1 MAART
6 SMGVGV
12 GITVVLLAVIAFGL
26 FVVSV
31 ILYGDN
37 IDYRK
42 QIEDTEQNYRDY
54 VREADRADPAIT
66 ADLTKAKQQGVSL
79 VRYLSNTLDT
89 TYSKVTGNKGDRLDE
104 LATKTES
111 FPGAST
117 GSLLNVLRGQQGQN
131 ASLTQSVADAE
142 AARQRAQENLQA
154 EADRVQSLQQQQ
166 TETVA
171 ALQARITEL
180 ESDNNEYREGF
191 RGTEQRYAGQI
202 NDLRSQLDRV
212 QSDMS
217 SRVRTLEQEKLLLED
232 QISSLQQQ
240 GRGDS
245 LAAKAEYSLVDG
257 NVANTNPSQNEV
269 FISIGRRQN
278 VILGMNFA
286 VYGDE
291 TQIRP
296 DAEGNYPQGKGAV
309 EVVNVGETSSR
320 CRVLFERAGNPIVP
334 GDVIA
339 NAVYDPNKVYKFL
352 VAGNFDTNGDGNRT
366 PGERTEVSA
375 LIEEWGGETT
385 EELTGDIDFLVLGEP
400 PVLPP
405 PPGIAT
411 PIEIVEIYIR
421 KENELKRYNEL
432 FEAAQRTSIPVLNEN
447 RLYTLIGRIRSRTR

>member
-6 SMGVGV
+6 SAGAGVV
-12 GITVVLLAVIAFGL
+12 ITISLLGAIAFAL

-37 IDYRK
+37 LDYAK
-42 QIEDTEQNYRDY
+42 QIEDTEQNYREY
-54 VREADRADPAIT
+54 VREADRADPAIA
-66 ADLTKAKQQGVSL
+66 ADFQKARQQGMSL
-79 VRYLSNTLDT
+79 VRYLTNSLDT
-89 TYSKVTGNKGDRLDE
+89 TYSKVTGNKSDRLEE
-104 LATKTES
+104 LGTKTS
-111 FPGAST
+111 SVPGAST
-117 GSLLNVLRGQQGQN
+117 GSLLNVIRSMQGQID
-131 ASLTQSVADAE
+131 SLTRSVADAE
-142 AARQRAQENLQA
+142 AARQRAQDNLQA
-154 EADRVQSLQQQQ
+154 EADRVLALEQQQADTVASLQSRIDQL
-166 TETVA
+166 ET
-171 ALQARITEL
+171 
-180 ESDNNEYREGF
+180 DNNEYRRGF
-191 RGTEQRYAGQI
+191 QGTQQQLQARINQLQGELEQAQGDARTRIRELEQR
-202 NDLRSQLDRV
+202 N
-212 QSDMS
+212 
-217 SRVRTLEQEKLLLED
+217 LLLED
-232 QISSLQQQ
+232 QIATLQRQ

-245 LAAKAEYSLVDG
+245 LSPKPEFSLVDG
-257 NVANTNPSQNEV
+257 DIANTNPSEKEV

-296 DAEGNYPQGKGAV
+296 DAEGNYPQGKGAI

-366 PGERTEVSA
+366 PAERAEITA
-375 LIEEWGGETT
+375 LIEEWGGTAT
-385 EELTGDIDFLVLGEP
+385 DDLTGDVDFVVLGEP

-432 FEAAQRTSIPVLNEN
+432 FEQAQRTAIPVLNEN
-447 RLYTLIGRIRSRTR
+447 RLYTLIGRVPSRTR

>member
-1 MAART
+1 
-6 SMGVGV
+6 
-12 GITVVLLAVIAFGL
+12 
-26 FVVSV
+26 
-31 ILYGDN
+31 
-37 IDYRK
+37 
-42 QIEDTEQNYRDY
+42 
-54 VREADRADPAIT
+54 
-66 ADLTKAKQQGVSL
+66 
-79 VRYLSNTLDT
+79 
-89 TYSKVTGNKGDRLDE
+89 
-104 LATKTES
+104 
-111 FPGAST
+111 
-117 GSLLNVLRGQQGQN
+117 
-131 ASLTQSVADAE
+131 
-142 AARQRAQENLQA
+142 
-154 EADRVQSLQQQQ
+154 
-166 TETVA
+166 
-171 ALQARITEL
+171 
-180 ESDNNEYREGF
+180 
-191 RGTEQRYAGQI
+191 
-202 NDLRSQLDRV
+202 
-212 QSDMS
+212 
-217 SRVRTLEQEKLLLED
+217 
-232 QISSLQQQ
+232 
-240 GRGDS
+240 
-245 LAAKAEYSLVDG
+245 
-257 NVANTNPSQNEV
+257 
-269 FISIGRRQN
+269 
-278 VILGMNFA
+278 MNFA

>member
-6 SMGVGV
+6 SAGAGVV
-12 GITVVLLAVIAFGL
+12 ITISLLGAIAFGL

-37 IDYRK
+37 LDYAK

-54 VREADRADPAIT
+54 VREADRADPAIAT
-66 ADLTKAKQQGVSL
+66 DFAKARQQGVSL
-79 VRYLSNTLDT
+79 VRYLTNSLDT
-89 TYSKVTGNKGDRLDE
+89 TYTKVTGNKSDRLDE
-104 LATKTES
+104 LTTKTS
-111 FPGAST
+111 AVPGAST
-117 GSLLNVLRGQQGQN
+117 GNLLAVIRSMQGRID
-131 ASLTQSVADAE
+131 SLTQSVADAE
-142 AARQRAQENLQA
+142 AAREQAQQNLQA
-154 EADRVQSLQQQQ
+154 EADRTQALQRQQA
-166 TETVA
+166 ETVA
-171 ALQARITEL
+171 ALQSQINNLQA
-180 ESDNNEYREGF
+180 DNNAYREGF
-191 RGTEQRYAGQI
+191 QGTEQQLQARI
-202 NDLRSQLDRV
+202 SQL
-212 QSDMS
+212 QGN
-217 SRVRTLEQEKLLLED
+217 LEQAQNDARTRIRDLEQKNLLLED
-232 QISSLQQQ
+232 QIASLQRQ
-240 GRGDS
+240 GRGES
-245 LAAKAEYSLVDG
+245 LSPKDEFSLVDG
-257 NVANTNPSQNEV
+257 TVANTNPGQNEV

-296 DAEGNYPQGKGAV
+296 DAEGNYPQGKGAL

-366 PGERTEVSA
+366 PGERTEILA
-375 LIEEWGGETT
+375 LIEEWGGTT
-385 EELTGDIDFLVLGEP
+385 TDELTGDVDFLVLGEP

-405 PPGIAT
+405 QPTINS

-421 KENELKRYNEL
+421 KENELNRYNEL
-432 FEAAQRTSIPVLNEN
+432 FEQAQRTAIPVLNEN